1 MRRCRRFEVTKPV
14 MVSAVVDQPIYT
26 GSAGQTTAG
35 LYDYGSPIDVGIK
48 RENGHLF
55 QRLQLSAVR
64 HDANAVILST
74 NTPTN
79 IALDHTRDLVG
90 SFYYASS

>member
-14 MVSAVVDQPIYT
+14 MVSAVVEQPNIHWVDR
-26 GSAGQTTAG
+26 STTAG

-55 QRLQLSAVR
+55 QQLQLSAVR
-64 HDANAVILST
+64 HDATAVILST